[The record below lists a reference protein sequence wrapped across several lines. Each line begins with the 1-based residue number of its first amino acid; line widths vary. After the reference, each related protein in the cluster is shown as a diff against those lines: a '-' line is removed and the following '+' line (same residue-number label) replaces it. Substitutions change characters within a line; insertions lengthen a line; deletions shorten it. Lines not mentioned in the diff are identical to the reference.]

1 MLVPRLTWIVVEDSK
16 LVTARLKRILERFNT
31 LNIVLTAGEGYH
43 SHTRQYKT
51 YYAYI
56 TDHVNMSNITEI
68 IAAEMPK
75 KYRKQKGP
83 KPRGV
88 AGRNEA
94 IKWIVENVEGDGVMY
109 FADDDNTYDL
119 RLFEE
124 VGIEL
129 TNTSAVRSLPLT
141 MQIRTT
147 RTVSF
152 FPVGL
157 VGNLGVSSPIVRD
170 GKIVGFFDGWIGN
183 RVFAVDMAGFAVNI
197 ATLKKV

>member
-1 MLVPRLTWIVVEDSK
+1 MKVIIHIKD
-16 LVTARLKRILERFNT
+16 
-31 LNIVLTAGEGYH
+31 
-43 SHTRQYKT
+43 T
-51 YYAYI
+51 YLSQI
-56 TDHVNMSNITEI
+56 TDHVNMHNITGTI
-68 IAAEMPK
+68 TAEMPK

-94 IKWIVENVEGDGVMY
+94 IRWIVENVEGDGVMY

-124 VGIEL
+124 VGNEL
-129 TNTSAVRSLPLT
+129 TNTSTTFDIT
-141 MQIRTT
+141 MQIRAT

>member
-1 MLVPRLTWIVVEDSK
+1 M
-16 LVTARLKRILERFNT
+16 
-31 LNIVLTAGEGYH
+31 
-43 SHTRQYKT
+43 
-51 YYAYI
+51 
-56 TDHVNMSNITEI
+56 
-68 IAAEMPK
+68 
-75 KYRKQKGP
+75 
-83 KPRGV
+83 

-94 IKWIVENVEGDGVMY
+94 IRWIVENVEGDGVMY

-124 VGIEL
+124 VGNEL
-129 TNTSAVRSLPLT
+129 TNTSPTFNIT

>member
-1 MLVPRLTWIVVEDSK
+1 MLTLHLWRLEQEAELTRLAQTLMLVPRLTWIVVEDSK

-43 SHTRQYKT
+43 SHIRQYKT
-51 YYAYI
+51 HYAYI
-56 TDHVNMSNITEI
+56 TDHVNIHNITGI
-68 IAAEMPK
+68 ITAEMPK

-94 IKWIVENVEGDGVMY
+94 IRWIVENVEGDGVMY

-124 VGIEL
+124 VGNE
-129 TNTSAVRSLPLT
+129 
-141 MQIRTT
+141 
-147 RTVSF
+147 
-152 FPVGL
+152 
-157 VGNLGVSSPIVRD
+157 
-170 GKIVGFFDGWIGN
+170 
-183 RVFAVDMAGFAVNI
+183 
-197 ATLKKV
+197 

>member
-31 LNIVLTAGEGYH
+31 LNIVLTAGERDH
-43 SHTRQYKT
+43 SHTIHT
-51 YYAYI
+51 
-56 TDHVNMSNITEI
+56 HVTSKQLLLT
-68 IAAEMPK
+68 AEMPK

-94 IKWIVENVEGDGVMY
+94 IRWIVENVEGDGVMY

-124 VGIEL
+124 VGNEL
-129 TNTSAVRSLPLT
+129 NIYNPISTSAVT

-147 RTVSF
+147 RNVSF

-170 GKIVGFFDGWIGN
+170 GKIIGFFDGWIGN

>member
-1 MLVPRLTWIVVEDSK
+1 MEDSK

-31 LNIVLTAGEGYH
+31 LNIVLTAGELDH
-43 SHTRQYKT
+43 SHYNTQFT
-51 YYAYI
+51 YHVQTII
-56 TDHVNMSNITEI
+56 T
-68 IAAEMPK
+68 AEMPK

-94 IKWIVENVEGDGVMY
+94 MRWIVENVEGDGVMY

-124 VGIEL
+124 VGNEL
-129 TNTSAVRSLPLT
+129 NIYNPISTSAVT

-147 RTVSF
+147 RNVSF

-170 GKIVGFFDGWIGN
+170 GKIIGFFDGWIGN

>member
-1 MLVPRLTWIVVEDSK
+1 M
-16 LVTARLKRILERFNT
+16 
-31 LNIVLTAGEGYH
+31 H
-43 SHTRQYKT
+43 
-51 YYAYI
+51 
-56 TDHVNMSNITEI
+56 NITGTI
-68 IAAEMPK
+68 TAEMPK

-94 IKWIVENVEGDGVMY
+94 IRWIVENVEGDGVMY

-124 VGIEL
+124 VGNEI
-129 TNTSAVRSLPLT
+129 TNTKRNPILTLDIT
-141 MQIRTT
+141 MQIRAT

-197 ATLKKV
+197 ATLKKA

>member
-1 MLVPRLTWIVVEDSK
+1 MLVPRMTWIVVEDSK

-31 LNIVLTAGEGYH
+31 LNIVLTAGELDQ
-43 SHTRQYKT
+43 SHHIQYT
-51 YYAYI
+51 C
-56 TDHVNMSNITEI
+56 HVQTI

-94 IKWIVENVEGDGVMY
+94 IRWIVENVEGDGVMY

-124 VGIEL
+124 VGNEL
-129 TNTSAVRSLPLT
+129 NIYNPIPTSAVT

-147 RTVSF
+147 RNVSF

-170 GKIVGFFDGWIGN
+170 GKIIGFFDGWIGN
-183 RVFAVDMAGFAVNI
+183 RVFAVDMAGFAVNT